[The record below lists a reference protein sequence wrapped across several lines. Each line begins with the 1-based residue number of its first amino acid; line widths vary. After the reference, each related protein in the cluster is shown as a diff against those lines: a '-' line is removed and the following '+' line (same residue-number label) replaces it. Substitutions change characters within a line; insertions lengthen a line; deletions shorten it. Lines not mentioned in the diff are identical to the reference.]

1 MKSKKINNTQA
12 ILFDMVGV
20 LLFKKEQYK
29 PKTKAGLN
37 AEKIEKLYNNVDD
50 KKLLKDI
57 REKLD
62 LTDKEINK
70 ALPYIPQKYEKFK
83 ELWQLLPRLKKK
95 YKMAVINNGN
105 NLAYKYWKQRFG
117 FKVFDAFIVS
127 AKEKIKKPNPKIY
140 LIACKKLGV
149 KPKDCLFMDD
159 LKKNIKTAKKLKMK
173 TILWKKNRK
182 KEDLKKFLSFV
193 Q

>member
-1 MKSKKINNTQA
+1 MKLKNNNTQA

-29 PKTKAGLN
+29 PKTNAELS
-37 AEKIEKLYNNVDD
+37 AEKIEKLYNNIDD

-57 REKLD
+57 RKKLG
-62 LTDKEINK
+62 LTDKEINE
-70 ALPYIPQKYEKFK
+70 ALPCIPQKYEKFE
-83 ELWQLLPRLKKK
+83 ELWQLLPGLKKK

-127 AKEKIKKPNPKIY
+127 AKEKIKKPDPKIY
-140 LIACKKLGV
+140 LIACEKLKI
-149 KPKDCLFMDD
+149 KPENCLFMDD
-159 LKKNIKTAKKLKMK
+159 LKENLEAAEKLKMK
-173 TILWKKNRK
+173 TILWEKGRK
-182 KEDLKKFLSFV
+182 KQNLKKFLSFV